1 MHALN
6 ATLMSS
12 FRVPRARR
20 KGVNSSIKRCHYDEY
35 CSNLFVWLFVVIV
48 SYTSLITQRRRKTMR
63 VTKRE
68 DIYRIEKMIC

>member
-20 KGVNSSIKRCHYDEY
+20 KGVNSSVKRCRYEY

-48 SYTSLITQRRRKTMR
+48 SYTSLITHRRRKTMR

-68 DIYRIEKMIC
+68 DISY